1 MLLWSHFL
9 NLFTCQLWWP
19 PCQHHPPPSTLLN
32 PAFQNH
38 HEHITLFIF
47 DSPNSHIFTT
57 NTQPNNINGIN
68 SNSPFPLAPIQLDL
82 KWFNSTLLSF
92 SCFQYNQ
99 VPANVHGVVLATRHK
114 ILWRLSVCNTNTTTM
129 EDANAMIYLLLGVWL
144 FVRLSYY
151 LFLLFS
157 ISCRI
162 FICGK
167 RKIRHSDL
175 V

>member
-1 MLLWSHFL
+1 MLLWSVS
-9 NLFTCQLWWP
+9 CQWWP
-19 PCQHHPPPSTLLN
+19 PRQHHPPPSTLLN

-38 HEHITLFIF
+38 HEYITLFIF
-47 DSPNSHIFTT
+47 DSPNSPLLLTSLTT
-57 NTQPNNINGIN
+57 NTQPNNINWIN
-68 SNSPFPLAPIQLDL
+68 SNSPFPLAPIRFNL
-82 KWFNSTLLSF
+82 KWLNSTLLSF

-99 VPANVHGVVLATRHK
+99 VPANVHGVVLATRPK
-114 ILWRLSVCNTNTTTM
+114 ILWRLSVCNTNTRTM
-129 EDANAMIYLLLGVWL
+129 EDANATIYLLLGVWL